1 MKKFFSMMM
10 IAVAAFGFASCEQ
23 TPADDDNNQQ
33 GGGDGTK
40 TKLETPVLEVV
51 DVEDYGFTVK
61 WNAIDGADS
70 YTVNL
75 KGKNYS
81 TTETSYKFDNLNA
94 GTYDVRVKAV
104 GEGYQDSSFASV
116 SVTLS
121 GATTV
126 DWFTQTVYLPEED
139 AEEGIYRCN
148 SVEFTWQGTDITDIQ
163 YGMFY
168 ADNLAGVAQEDI
180 IANLNSLG
188 ADLEAV
194 LAEVNTEVG
203 YTAGFYGSL
212 DGGTTWALCVYVTNK
227 DGKKFF
233 TRNDIAT
240 EEAEATEEVK
250 AWVGTWNAKTS
261 QVLTIDQTGAG
272 TLSDQV
278 NEFTL
283 TVTASPSA
291 PNMVVVDGLS
301 VLGEGE
307 TTIGE
312 VYEVVV
318 DEETGAT
325 ANVLEI
331 YTNNN
336 VGYNAEQGI
345 YYYWLPF
352 IAIDGELAGLN
363 MFEGAVPAHYLVMNA
378 DGTVTGE
385 TGKFGATTNDG
396 SEVTVEV
403 VSTEIYGVN
412 DQGQL
417 FFFIDA
423 FPAVYRAGALEVTKG
438 AAPAAKRF
446 SVAGRNYPMSLSSVV
461 IR

>member
-10 IAVAAFGFASCEQ
+10 IAVAAFGLASCEQ

-33 GGGDGTK
+33 GGGGTK

-51 DVEDYGFTVK
+51 DVEDYGFTVN
-61 WNAIDGADS
+61 WNAIEGADS

-139 AEEGIYRCN
+139 PEEGIYRCN

-180 IANLNSLG
+180 IAALSSLG
-188 ADLEAV
+188 ANLEAI
-194 LAEVNTEVG
+194 LAEVNSEVG
-203 YTAGFYGSL
+203 YSAGFYGQL
-212 DGGTTWALCVYVTNK
+212 DGGTNWALCVYVTHK

-261 QVLTIDQTGAG
+261 QVLTIDQSGNG

-307 TTIGE
+307 TTVGE

-385 TGKFGATTNDG
+385 TAKFGATTDG
-396 SEVTVEV
+396 TEVTVEV
-403 VSTEIYGVN
+403 VSTEIYGVG
-412 DQGQL
+412 DSGQL
-417 FFFIDA
+417 YFFIDA

>member
-23 TPADDDNNQQ
+23 TPADDNNQQ
-33 GGGDGTK
+33 GGGEGTK
-40 TKLETPVLEVV
+40 TKLETPVLEVAE
-51 DVEDYGFTVK
+51 VEDYGFTIQ
-61 WNAIDGADS
+61 WNAVEGADS

-126 DWFTQTVYLPEED
+126 DWFTQTVYLPEVENP
-139 AEEGIYRCN
+139 EEGIYRCN
-148 SVEFTWQGTDITDIQ
+148 TVEFTWQGTDITDIQ

-180 IANLNSLG
+180 IANLEPLG
-188 ADLEAV
+188 ANLEAI
-194 LAEVNTEVG
+194 LAEVNSEVG
-203 YTAGFYGSL
+203 YSAGFYGQL
-212 DGGTTWALCVYVTNK
+212 DGGTNWALCVYVTNK

-240 EEAEATEEVK
+240 EEAEASEEAK

-261 QVLTIDQTGAG
+261 QVLTIDQTGKG
-272 TLSDQV
+272 TLSAGV

-283 TVTASPSA
+283 TITASPSA
-291 PNMVVVDGLS
+291 PNMVVIDGLS

-307 TTIGE
+307 TTVGE

-318 DEETGAT
+318 DEATGAT

-331 YTNNN
+331 YTNYS
-336 VGYNAEQGI
+336 VGYNAEEGI
-345 YYYWLPF
+345 SYYWLPF
-352 IAIDGELAGLN
+352 VSLNGELAGLN
-363 MFEGAVPAHYLVMNA
+363 NFGGVVPAHYLVMNA

-385 TGKFGATTNDG
+385 TGTFEAKYEDG
-396 SEVTVEV
+396 TPVDVEV
-403 VSTEIYGVN
+403 VSSEIYGVS
-412 DQGQL
+412 DSGQL
-417 FFFIDA
+417 YFFIEA
-423 FPAVYRAGALEVTKG
+423 FPAVYRAGAMEVTKG